1 MCVSVWEKVTPNSPK
16 KAKNMVE
23 GKERKEHLYIQ
34 KRWTN
39 RREGKERKGKDRKWK
54 KGKTGRSRREKE
66 RKGMT
71 TEYRPV
77 SDLRKEGQLLLGNQ
91 GRGDK

>member
-39 RREGKERKGKDRKWK
+39 RREGKERKRQEMEKGKDR
-54 KGKTGRSRREKE
+54 TEQE
-66 RKGMT
+66 RKG
-71 TEYRPV
+71 
-77 SDLRKEGQLLLGNQ
+77 KE
-91 GRGDK
+91 RDDH

>member
-1 MCVSVWEKVTPNSPK
+1 
-16 KAKNMVE
+16 MVE

-54 KGKTGRSRREKE
+54 KGRQDGAGEK
-66 RKGMT
+66 RKG
-71 TEYRPV
+71 
-77 SDLRKEGQLLLGNQ
+77 KG
-91 GRGDK
+91 